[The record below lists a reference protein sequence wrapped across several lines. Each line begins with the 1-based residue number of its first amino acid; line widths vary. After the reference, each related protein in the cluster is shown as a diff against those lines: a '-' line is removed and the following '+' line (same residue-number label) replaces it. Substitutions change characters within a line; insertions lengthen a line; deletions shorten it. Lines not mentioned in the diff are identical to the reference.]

1 MAAKSAAVDFARV
14 ATALNLPQSTLQ
26 SLSAFRAR
34 NAAAKASLSA
44 LKSQKQ
50 DIDFAHY
57 RNVLKK
63 NTQIVDRLEKVWNE
77 FKPAE
82 YDVSAQ
88 IKAIEAFESKAVSS
102 ATEASQKI
110 EEELA
115 ALNAT
120 LQNIEG
126 ARPFDQ
132 LTLSDI
138 DKAEP
143 RIAKTVE
150 TMVKKGKWTV
160 EGYSENLVTFPSC
173 RNLTTTFKQCRRQLD
188 CIFTYIYHLYLRQ
201 QSPKYD
207 CLPFFF
213 VVKIFD

>member
-1 MAAKSAAVDFARV
+1 MAAKTATVDFARV

-34 NAAAKASLSA
+34 NAAAKSSLA
-44 LKSQKQ
+44 TLKSQKQ

-57 RNVLKK
+57 RAVLKK
-63 NTQIVDRLEKVWNE
+63 NTQIVDRLEKVWND

-88 IKAIEAFESKAVSS
+88 IKAIEVFESKAISS

-132 LTLSDI
+132 LTVKPLLIYSHGLTLFLSDI

-143 RIAKTVE
+143 RISKTVE

-160 EGYSENLVTFPSC
+160 EGYNEKFGNLSVM
-173 RNLTTTFKQCRRQLD
+173 
-188 CIFTYIYHLYLRQ
+188 
-201 QSPKYD
+201 
-207 CLPFFF
+207 
-213 VVKIFD
+213 

>member
-1 MAAKSAAVDFARV
+1 MPPASADDPSMAAKTAAVDFARV
-14 ATALNLPQSTLQ
+14 ASALNLPQTTLQ

-57 RNVLKK
+57 RAVLKK
-63 NTQIVDRLEKVWNE
+63 NTQIVDRLEKVWND
-77 FKPAE
+77 FKPSE

-160 EGYSENLVTFPSC
+160 EGYTEKFGNLSVM
-173 RNLTTTFKQCRRQLD
+173 
-188 CIFTYIYHLYLRQ
+188 
-201 QSPKYD
+201 
-207 CLPFFF
+207 
-213 VVKIFD
+213 